1 MADYNTVQ
9 RRRNMI
15 VGGFV
20 LIAFCAFVWLV
31 FIFGELPI
39 AVSRLRSF
47 QVLVDFPNA
56 PGVQINTPVRYC
68 GYQVGRV
75 IHVSPPEL
83 FTEPG
88 TVTDPNTVRRYPLV
102 KVTLAINR
110 DFETIPSNVNVLVM
124 KRGLGSS
131 YIEFEFDPDREI
143 TGFLVDNAIM
153 QGAMG
158 TSSEFLPKAVQ
169 EKIEEL
175 VDAVSTLAD
184 SANMIIGDSGNRQNI
199 KETLANVK
207 LATEQATKALKSFE
221 VMSETGTKRIDQTAD
236 KADLTLDSI
245 KALSDTSTVRV
256 DEVAGE
262 LSGAIARIRR
272 ILAKIDKGDGSAAKL
287 LNDGRLYENLLDSS
301 QELSLA
307 LEQLK
312 ELAAQAREKGIKIKW

>member
-1 MADYNTVQ
+1 MADYNTLQ
-9 RRRNMI
+9 RRRNMV

-39 AVSRLRSF
+39 AVSRFRSF
-47 QVLVDFPNA
+47 RVLVNFPNV
-56 PGVQINTPVRYC
+56 PGVQMNTPVRYC
-68 GYQVGRV
+68 GYQIGRV
-75 IHVSPPEL
+75 IDISPPFL
-83 FTEPG
+83 FKEPDTG
-88 TVTDPNTVRRYPLV
+88 RRFHQV

-110 DFETIPSNVNVLVM
+110 DFKDIPSNVDVLLM
-124 KRGLGSS
+124 KRGLASA

-143 TGFLVDNAIM
+143 TGFLADDAVM
-153 QGAMG
+153 QGSVG

-175 VDAVSTLAD
+175 VDAVATLAD
-184 SANMIIGDSGNRQNI
+184 SANMIIGDSENRQNI
-199 KETLANVK
+199 KEMLVNVN

-221 VMSETGTKRIDQTAD
+221 AMSETGRARIDQTAD
-236 KADLTLDSI
+236 KADQTLDSV
-245 KALSDTSTVRV
+245 KALSDMSTVRV
-256 DEVAGE
+256 DEVAGQ
-262 LSGAIARIRR
+262 LFGAIAQIRR
-272 ILAKIDKGDGSAAKL
+272 ILAKVDKGDGSAAKL

-312 ELAAQAREKGIKIKW
+312 ELAAEAREKGIKIKW

>member
-1 MADYNTVQ
+1 MADYNTLQ

-39 AVSRLRSF
+39 AVSKFRSF
-47 QVLVDFPNA
+47 RVLVNFPNA
-56 PGVQINTPVRYC
+56 PGVQMNTPVRYC
-68 GYQVGRV
+68 GYQIGRV
-75 IHVSPPEL
+75 VGISPPFL
-83 FTEPG
+83 FKEPDTG
-88 TVTDPNTVRRYPLV
+88 RRYHQV
-102 KVTLAINR
+102 KVTLAIDR
-110 DFETIPSNVNVLVM
+110 DFKDIPSNVDVLLM

-143 TGFLVDNAIM
+143 TGFLGDHAVM
-153 QGAMG
+153 QGGLG
-158 TSSEFLPKAVQ
+158 TTSEFLPKAVQ

-175 VDAVSTLAD
+175 VNAVTTLAD
-184 SANMIIGDSGNRQNI
+184 SANMIIGDSENRQNI
-199 KETLANVK
+199 KEMLVNVK

-221 VMSETGTKRIDQTAD
+221 AMSETGRTRIDQTAD
-236 KADLTLDSI
+236 KADKTLDSI

-262 LSGAIARIRR
+262 LSGTIARIRR
-272 ILAKIDKGDGSAAKL
+272 ILAKVDEGDGTAAKL

>member
-1 MADYNTVQ
+1 MADYNTLQ

-31 FIFGELPI
+31 FIFGELPV
-39 AVSRLRSF
+39 AVSRFRSF
-47 QVLVDFPNA
+47 RVLVNFPNA
-56 PGVQINTPVRYC
+56 PGVQMNTPVRYC

-75 IHVSPPEL
+75 IDISPPFL
-83 FTEPG
+83 FKEPD
-88 TVTDPNTVRRYPLV
+88 TDRRYHQV
-102 KVTLAINR
+102 KVTVAIERKYTN
-110 DFETIPSNVNVLVM
+110 IPSNVDVMLM
-124 KRGLGSS
+124 KRGLGSA

-143 TGFLVDNAIM
+143 TGFLADNAVM
-153 QGAMG
+153 QGGMG

-169 EKIEEL
+169 DKIEQL
-175 VDAVSTLAD
+175 VDAVTALAG
-184 SANMIIGDSGNRQNI
+184 SANSIIGDSENQQNI
-199 KETLANVK
+199 KDTLANVK
-207 LATEQATKALKSFE
+207 LATEQATKALESFKD
-221 VMSETGTKRIDQTAD
+221 MSETGKARIDQTAD
-236 KADLTLDSI
+236 KADKTLDSV
-245 KALSDTSTVRV
+245 KALSDTSAVRV

-262 LSGAIARIRR
+262 LFGAIAQIRR

-312 ELAAQAREKGIKIKW
+312 ELAAEAREKGIKIKW

>member
-1 MADYNTVQ
+1 MADYNTLQ

-39 AVSRLRSF
+39 AVSKFRSF
-47 QVLVDFPNA
+47 RVLVNFPNA
-56 PGVQINTPVRYC
+56 PGVQMNTPVRYC
-68 GYQVGRV
+68 GYQIGRV
-75 IHVSPPEL
+75 VGISPPFL
-83 FTEPG
+83 FKEPDTG
-88 TVTDPNTVRRYPLV
+88 RRYHQV
-102 KVTLAINR
+102 KVTLAIDR
-110 DFETIPSNVNVLVM
+110 DFKDIPSNVDVLLM

-143 TGFLVDNAIM
+143 TGFLGDHAVM
-153 QGAMG
+153 QGGLG
-158 TSSEFLPKAVQ
+158 TTSEFLPKAVQ

-175 VDAVSTLAD
+175 VNAVTALAD
-184 SANMIIGDSGNRQNI
+184 SANMIIGDSENRQNI
-199 KETLANVK
+199 KEMLVNVK

-221 VMSETGTKRIDQTAD
+221 AMSETGRTRIDQTAD
-236 KADLTLDSI
+236 KADKTLDSI

-262 LSGAIARIRR
+262 LSGTIARIRR
-272 ILAKIDKGDGSAAKL
+272 ILAKVDEGDGTAAKL

>member
-1 MADYNTVQ
+1 MADYNTLQ
-9 RRRNMI
+9 QRRNMV

-39 AVSRLRSF
+39 AVSRFRSF
-47 QVLVDFPNA
+47 RVLVNFPNV
-56 PGVQINTPVRYC
+56 PGVQMNTPVRYC

-75 IHVSPPEL
+75 IGISPPFL
-83 FTEPG
+83 FKEPDTG
-88 TVTDPNTVRRYPLV
+88 RRFHQV
-102 KVTLAINR
+102 KVTLAIDR
-110 DFETIPSNVNVLVM
+110 DFKDIPSNVDVLLM

-131 YIEFEFDPDREI
+131 YIEFDFDPDREI
-143 TGFLVDNAIM
+143 TGVLGDHAVM
-153 QGAMG
+153 QGGLG
-158 TSSEFLPKAVQ
+158 TTSEFLPKAVQ

-175 VDAVSTLAD
+175 VNAVTALAD
-184 SANMIIGDSGNRQNI
+184 SANMIIGDSENRQNI
-199 KETLANVK
+199 KEMLVNVK

-221 VMSETGTKRIDQTAD
+221 AMSETGRTRIDQTAD
-236 KADLTLDSI
+236 KADKTLDSI

-262 LSGAIARIRR
+262 LSGTIARIRR
-272 ILAKIDKGDGSAAKL
+272 ILAKVDEGDGTAAKL

-312 ELAAQAREKGIKIKW
+312 ELAAQAREKGVKIKW

>member
-1 MADYNTVQ
+1 MADYNTLQ

-39 AVSRLRSF
+39 AVSKFRSF
-47 QVLVDFPNA
+47 RVLVNFPNA
-56 PGVQINTPVRYC
+56 PGVQMNTPVRYC
-68 GYQVGRV
+68 GYQIGRV
-75 IHVSPPEL
+75 VGISPPFL
-83 FTEPG
+83 FKEPDTG
-88 TVTDPNTVRRYPLV
+88 RRYHQV
-102 KVTLAINR
+102 KVTLAIDR
-110 DFETIPSNVNVLVM
+110 DFKDIPSNVDVLLM

-143 TGFLVDNAIM
+143 TGFLGDHAVM
-153 QGAMG
+153 QGGLG
-158 TSSEFLPKAVQ
+158 TTSEFLPKAVQ

-175 VDAVSTLAD
+175 VNAVTTLAD
-184 SANMIIGDSGNRQNI
+184 SANLIIGDSENRQNI
-199 KETLANVK
+199 KEMLVNVK

-221 VMSETGTKRIDQTAD
+221 AMSETGRTRIDQTAD
-236 KADLTLDSI
+236 KADKTLDSI

-262 LSGAIARIRR
+262 LSGTIARIRR
-272 ILAKIDKGDGSAAKL
+272 ILAKVDEGDGTAAKL